1 MKVKDF
7 SILCLIFDFG
17 LTNLLLSKIVDFIRS
32 LEFIE
37 TLLILDY
44 LSFFGSLTLI
54 WLLLGFVIEYRFYRF
69 LDLIGYWS

>member
-7 SILCLIFDFG
+7 SILCLILDFG
-17 LTNLLLSKIVDFIRS
+17 LTNLLLSKIVDFIKS

-54 WLLLGFVIEYRFYRF
+54 
-69 LDLIGYWS
+69 